1 MESSSE
7 RIKCVNGCGNL
18 TNDKHEKLSV
28 RDRIKDVFIG
38 FSLIICGFLI
48 IKLGYDGEIGELP
61 FLLPIFAGLAFVM
74 KGLFGGDDIAFFLCK
89 KCGGELIDSK
99 TLIKKIGEE
108 HALAIENSLKGSDFG
123 GKKCP
128 TCEEKMKILNL
139 EYKVPSIGLFGGKTT
154 KNIELDGCIN
164 CSNIWF
170 DRDELRK
177 LDNRIFHKKQSFSQ
191 DTPIIKGSLKLIQN
205 PVKSPGELS
214 DEHRKVGSKCS
225 ELECKGTVM
234 YKSKFCYKHRKIE

>member
-1 MESSSE
+1 MEPSSE

-28 RDRIKDVFIG
+28 RGRIKDVFIG
-38 FSLIICGFLI
+38 FSLIICGFLYVQIKI
-48 IKLGYDGEIGELP
+48 IVFVG
-61 FLLPIFAGLAFVM
+61 FFFVM
-74 KGLFGGDDIAFFLCK
+74 KGLIGGNDIAFFLCK

-108 HALAIENSLKGSDFG
+108 KALAIEKRLNRSYFG

-139 EYKVPSIGLFGGKTT
+139 EYKEHAISWLLPKTT

-170 DRDELRK
+170 DRDELSK
-177 LDNRIFHKKQSFSQ
+177 LDM
-191 DTPIIKGSLKLIQN
+191 IIDGSLKLIQN

-225 ELECKGTVM
+225 ELECKSTVM
-234 YKSKFCYKHRKIE
+234 YKSKFCYKHRNIE

>member
-18 TNDKHEKLSV
+18 TNEKHEKLSV
-28 RDRIKDVFIG
+28 RDRIKTVFIG
-38 FSLIICGFLI
+38 FLFIICGFLSVQS
-48 IKLGYDGEIGELP
+48 LGVVGE
-61 FLLPIFAGLAFVM
+61 FVVVTGLGFVIW
-74 KGLFGGDDIAFFLCK
+74 GLFGGNDTAFFLCK
-89 KCGGELIDSK
+89 KCGGGLIDSK

-108 HALAIENSLKGSDFG
+108 KALAIENSLKGSEFG

-128 TCEEKMKILNL
+128 TCEEKMKIFDL
-139 EYKVPSIGLFGGKTT
+139 EYKVHAISWLLPKTI

-170 DRDELRK
+170 DRDELSK
-177 LDNRIFHKKQSFSQ
+177 LDM
-191 DTPIIKGSLKLIQN
+191 IIDGSLKLIQN

-234 YKSKFCYKHRKIE
+234 YKSKFCYKHRNIE

>member
-28 RDRIKDVFIG
+28 RGRIKDVFIG

-48 IKLGYDGEIGELP
+48 IKLGYDGEIGEWP
-61 FLLPIFAGLAFVM
+61 FLLPIIIGLFFVM

-139 EYKVPSIGLFGGKTT
+139 EYKVHASIGLFFVQKTT

-170 DRDELRK
+170 DRDELKK
-177 LDNRIFHKKQSFSQ
+177 LDSRIFHKE
-191 DTPIIKGSLKLIQN
+191 TAIIDGSLKLIQN

>member
-28 RDRIKDVFIG
+28 RGRIKDVFIG
-38 FSLIICGFLI
+38 FSLIICGFLYVQIEI
-48 IKLGYDGEIGELP
+48 IV
-61 FLLPIFAGLAFVM
+61 FAGVCFVM
-74 KGLFGGDDIAFFLCK
+74 KGLIGGNDIAFFLCK

-108 HALAIENSLKGSDFG
+108 KALAIENRLNRSDFG

-139 EYKVPSIGLFGGKTT
+139 EYKEHAISWLLPKTT

-170 DRDELRK
+170 DRDELSK
-177 LDNRIFHKKQSFSQ
+177 LDM
-191 DTPIIKGSLKLIQN
+191 IIDGSLKLIQN
-205 PVKSPGELS
+205 SVKSPGELS

>member
-7 RIKCVNGCGNL
+7 IIKCVNGCGNL

-28 RDRIKDVFIG
+28 RGRIKDVFIG
-38 FSLIICGFLI
+38 FSLIICGFFYVQIEI
-48 IKLGYDGEIGELP
+48 IV
-61 FLLPIFAGLAFVM
+61 FAGFCFVM
-74 KGLFGGDDIAFFLCK
+74 KGLIGGNDIAFFLCK

-108 HALAIENSLKGSDFG
+108 KALAIENRLNRSDFG

-139 EYKVPSIGLFGGKTT
+139 EYKEHAISWLLPKTT

-170 DRDELRK
+170 DRDELSK
-177 LDNRIFHKKQSFSQ
+177 LDM
-191 DTPIIKGSLKLIQN
+191 IIDGSLKLIQN

-234 YKSKFCYKHRKIE
+234 YKSKFCYKHRNIG

>member
-18 TNDKHEKLSV
+18 TNDKHEKLSD
-28 RDRIKDVFIG
+28 RGRIKAVFIG
-38 FSLIICGFLI
+38 FSFIICGFLI
-48 IKLGYDGEIGELP
+48 IKFRVASEFGEYP
-61 FLLPIFAGLAFVM
+61 FVIPILAGLSFVI
-74 KGLFGGDDIAFFLCK
+74 KGLFGGNDTAFFLCK
-89 KCGGELIDSK
+89 KCGGGLIDSK

-108 HALAIENSLKGSDFG
+108 KVLAIENSLKGSDFG

-128 TCEEKMKILNL
+128 TCEEKMKILDL
-139 EYKVPSIGLFGGKTT
+139 EYKVHAISWLLPKTI

-170 DRDELRK
+170 DRDELSK
-177 LDNRIFHKKQSFSQ
+177 LDNDS
-191 DTPIIKGSLKLIQN
+191 TTGGIIIDGSLKLIQN
-205 PVKSPGELS
+205 PLKSPGELS

>member
-28 RDRIKDVFIG
+28 RGRIKDVFIG
-38 FSLIICGFLI
+38 FSLIICGFLYVQIEI
-48 IKLGYDGEIGELP
+48 IVFVG
-61 FLLPIFAGLAFVM
+61 FCFVM
-74 KGLFGGDDIAFFLCK
+74 KGLIGGNDIAFFLCK

-108 HALAIENSLKGSDFG
+108 KALAIENRLNRSDFG

-139 EYKVPSIGLFGGKTT
+139 EYKEHAISWPLPKTT

-170 DRDELRK
+170 DRDELSK
-177 LDNRIFHKKQSFSQ
+177 LDL
-191 DTPIIKGSLKLIQN
+191 IIDGSLKLIQN

-234 YKSKFCYKHRKIE
+234 YKSKFCYKHRNIE

>member
-18 TNDKHEKLSV
+18 TNEKHEKLSV
-28 RDRIKDVFIG
+28 RDRIKTVFIG
-38 FSLIICGFLI
+38 FLFIICGFLSVQS
-48 IKLGYDGEIGELP
+48 LGVVGE
-61 FLLPIFAGLAFVM
+61 FVVVTGLGFVIW
-74 KGLFGGDDIAFFLCK
+74 GLFGGNDTAFFLCK
-89 KCGGELIDSK
+89 KCGGGLIDSK

-108 HALAIENSLKGSDFG
+108 KALAIENSLKGSEFG

-128 TCEEKMKILNL
+128 TCEEKMKIFDL
-139 EYKVPSIGLFGGKTT
+139 EYKVHAISWLLPKTT

-170 DRDELRK
+170 DRDELSK
-177 LDNRIFHKKQSFSQ
+177 LDSRIFHKK
-191 DTPIIKGSLKLIQN
+191 TAIIDGSLKLIQH

-234 YKSKFCYKHRKIE
+234 YKSKFCYKHRNIE

>member
-28 RDRIKDVFIG
+28 RGRIKDVFIG
-38 FSLIICGFLI
+38 FSLIICGFLYVQIEI
-48 IKLGYDGEIGELP
+48 IVFVG
-61 FLLPIFAGLAFVM
+61 FCFVM
-74 KGLFGGDDIAFFLCK
+74 KGLIGGNDIAFFLCK

-108 HALAIENSLKGSDFG
+108 KALAIENRLNRSDFG

-139 EYKVPSIGLFGGKTT
+139 EYKEHAISWLLPKTT

-170 DRDELRK
+170 DRDELSK
-177 LDNRIFHKKQSFSQ
+177 LDNDS
-191 DTPIIKGSLKLIQN
+191 TTGGIIIDGSLKLIQN
-205 PVKSPGELS
+205 PLKSPGELSDEHS

-234 YKSKFCYKHRKIE
+234 YKSKFCYKHRNIE

>member
-28 RDRIKDVFIG
+28 RGRIKTVFIG
-38 FSLIICGFLI
+38 FSLIICGFLFVQIVFLWDLI
-48 IKLGYDGEIGELP
+48 IFTGLGFVIWGLIG
-61 FLLPIFAGLAFVM
+61 GN
-74 KGLFGGDDIAFFLCK
+74 DIAFFLCK

-108 HALAIENSLKGSDFG
+108 KALAIENRLNRSDFG

-139 EYKVPSIGLFGGKTT
+139 EYKEHAISWLLPKTT

-170 DRDELRK
+170 DRDELSK
-177 LDNRIFHKKQSFSQ
+177 LDNGS
-191 DTPIIKGSLKLIQN
+191 TTGGIIIDGSLKLIQN
-205 PVKSPGELS
+205 PLKSPGELS

-234 YKSKFCYKHRKIE
+234 YKSKFCYKHRNIE

>member
-18 TNDKHEKLSV
+18 TNEKHEKLSV
-28 RDRIKDVFIG
+28 RDRIKTVFIG
-38 FSLIICGFLI
+38 FLFIICGFLSVQS
-48 IKLGYDGEIGELP
+48 LGVVGE
-61 FLLPIFAGLAFVM
+61 FVFVTGLSFVI
-74 KGLFGGDDIAFFLCK
+74 KGLFGGNDTAFFLCK
-89 KCGGELIDSK
+89 KCGGGLIDSK

-108 HALAIENSLKGSDFG
+108 KALAIENSLKGSEFG

-128 TCEEKMKILNL
+128 TCEEKMKILDL
-139 EYKVPSIGLFGGKTT
+139 EYKVHAISWLLPKTT

-170 DRDELRK
+170 DRDELSK
-177 LDNRIFHKKQSFSQ
+177 LDNGS
-191 DTPIIKGSLKLIQN
+191 TTGGIIVDGSLKLIQN

>member
-18 TNDKHEKLSV
+18 TNDKHEKLSD
-28 RDRIKDVFIG
+28 RGRIKAVFIG
-38 FSLIICGFLI
+38 FSFIICGFLI
-48 IKLGYDGEIGELP
+48 IKFRVASEFGEYP
-61 FLLPIFAGLAFVM
+61 FVIPILAGLSFVI
-74 KGLFGGDDIAFFLCK
+74 KGLFGGNDTAFFLCK
-89 KCGGELIDSK
+89 KCGGGLIDSK

-108 HALAIENSLKGSDFG
+108 KALAIENSLKGSDFG

-128 TCEEKMKILNL
+128 TCEEKMKILDL
-139 EYKVPSIGLFGGKTT
+139 EYKVHAISWLLPKTI

-170 DRDELRK
+170 DRDELSK
-177 LDNRIFHKKQSFSQ
+177 LDM
-191 DTPIIKGSLKLIQN
+191 IIDGSLKLIQN

-234 YKSKFCYKHRKIE
+234 YKSKFCYKHRNIE

>member
-18 TNDKHEKLSV
+18 TNEKHEKLSV
-28 RDRIKDVFIG
+28 RDRIKTVFIG
-38 FSLIICGFLI
+38 FLFIICGFLSVQS
-48 IKLGYDGEIGELP
+48 LGVVGE
-61 FLLPIFAGLAFVM
+61 FVVVTGLGFVIW
-74 KGLFGGDDIAFFLCK
+74 GLFGGNDTAFFLCK
-89 KCGGELIDSK
+89 KCGGGLIDSK

-108 HALAIENSLKGSDFG
+108 KALAIENSLKGSEFG

-128 TCEEKMKILNL
+128 TCEEKMKILDL
-139 EYKVPSIGLFGGKTT
+139 EYKVHAISWLLPKTT

-170 DRDELRK
+170 DRDELSK
-177 LDNRIFHKKQSFSQ
+177 LDNGS
-191 DTPIIKGSLKLIQN
+191 TTGGIIVDGSLKLIQN

-225 ELECKGTVM
+225 ELECKSTVM